1 METCRGEGGPE
12 LGRTSYVNGP
22 FREPAVAD
30 PLAEVEVPHFLA
42 ASETTVEFGFKV
54 V

>member
-1 METCRGEGGPE
+1 MNSKIWWM
-12 LGRTSYVNGP
+12 LHVNGP